1 MSYRVTFQTFGC
13 KLNQLETEALAD
25 SFARAG
31 AAVLPQGSE
40 AELHVL
46 NTCTVTGKAE
56 QKARRSIRAALAA
69 GPRSPGREAVVVV
82 TGCYAQVEA
91 EAIEGLGERVVA
103 VRGEDKA
110 LLHGLAA
117 WLADEWQGHGD
128 LLEAVRD
135 WRAAA
140 AARAGVLAAGGATD
154 EADGAGVAA
163 SGAGARP
170 GNAARDGRF
179 AFSPAAFAFHSRP
192 SLKIQDG
199 CNNRCSYCR
208 VCIARGPSV
217 SLEPA
222 IVLERLRAL
231 EDSGAAEAVLTGVNL
246 SQYRS
251 GGLGFAGLLGYL
263 LAGTSRIAIRLS
275 SFEPD
280 RVDAAFLEA
289 FGERRVR
296 PHLHL
301 PIQSGSDAVL
311 ARMGRR
317 YTASEILAACEALR
331 KVKGDPFLAADL
343 IAGFPG
349 ETDTDFEATLSTAA
363 AAGLAWI
370 HAFPFS
376 ARPGTAA
383 WDLRPR
389 VPERIAG
396 ERVAALTALA
406 EVGREAYLARWMG
419 REVEAVLET
428 SYDGAVGD
436 AGGAGNAGAA
446 GDTEDAGAG
455 GNARGDAGA
464 AGGARAGSG
473 LSGDPASGRPSF
485 RATSDN
491 YLRLALDA
499 LPPGQGGNG
508 RRGNAFLCQITGRE
522 GPGREAGAR
531 DPGVDASARALSW
544 LRPGA

>member
-31 AAVLPQGSE
+31 ATVLSPGSE
-40 AELHVL
+40 AELHIL

-56 QKARRSIRAALAA
+56 QKARRAIRAALAA

-91 EAIEGLGERVVA
+91 EAIEALGERVLA

-117 WLADEWQGHGD
+117 YLADEWQGHGD
-128 LLEAVRD
+128 LLGAVRD

-140 AARAGVLAAGGATD
+140 PARAAAVPAGAAG
-154 EADGAGVAA
+154 
-163 SGAGARP
+163 SGPRSD
-170 GNAARDGRF
+170 NAARDGRF
-179 AFSPAAFAFHSRP
+179 AFNPAAFAFHSRP

-199 CNNRCSYCR
+199 CSNRCSYCR

-222 IVLERLRAL
+222 VVLERLRSL
-231 EDSGAAEAVLTGVNL
+231 EASGAAEAVLTGVNL

-263 LAGTSRIAIRLS
+263 LGGTSRIAIRLS

-317 YTASEILAACEALR
+317 YTASEVLAACEALR
-331 KVKGDPFLAADL
+331 RVKGDPFLAADL

-349 ETDTDFEATLSTAA
+349 ESDADFEATISTAA

-383 WDLRPR
+383 WDMKPR
-389 VPERIAG
+389 VPERVAG

-406 EVGREAYLARWMG
+406 ERGREAYLARWMG

-428 SYDGAVGD
+428 SPE
-436 AGGAGNAGAA
+436 GAGRPAA
-446 GDTEDAGAG
+446 EG
-455 GNARGDAGA
+455 
-464 AGGARAGSG
+464 
-473 LSGDPASGRPSF
+473 PSF
-485 RATSDN
+485 RATSEN

-499 LPPGQGGNG
+499 LPPGREGAG
-508 RRGNAFLCQITGRE
+508 RRGNAFLCQITGSEVR
-522 GPGREAGAR
+522 GHDAGSP
-531 DPGVDASARALSW
+531 DPGLDAQAHALSW
-544 LRPGA
+544 L

>member
-31 AAVLPQGSE
+31 AAVLAPGSE
-40 AELHVL
+40 AELHIL

-91 EAIEGLGERVVA
+91 EAIEALGERVVA

-117 WLADEWQGHGD
+117 YLADEWQGHGD
-128 LLEAVRD
+128 LLGAVRD
-135 WRAAA
+135 WRGAAGTRAAA
-140 AARAGVLAAGGATD
+140 GAAAI
-154 EADGAGVAA
+154 ADGAGGGTRPDNA
-163 SGAGARP
+163 S
-170 GNAARDGRF
+170 RDGRF
-179 AFSPAAFAFHSRP
+179 AFSPEAFAFHSRP

-222 IVLERLRAL
+222 IVLERLKGL
-231 EDSGAAEAVLTGVNL
+231 ESSGAAEVVLTGVNL

-263 LAGTSRIAIRLS
+263 LSGTSRIAIRLS

-280 RVDAAFLEA
+280 RIDAAFLEV

-317 YTASEILAACEALR
+317 YTASEVLESCEALR
-331 KVKGDPFLAADL
+331 KVKGDPFLAADI

-349 ETDTDFEATLSTAA
+349 ETEADFESTLSTAA
-363 AAGLAWI
+363 GAGPAWI

-376 ARPGTAA
+376 ARPGTVA
-383 WDLRPR
+383 WDMKPR
-389 VPERIAG
+389 VPERVAG
-396 ERVAALTALA
+396 ERVAALTSLA
-406 EVGREAYLARWMG
+406 ERGREAYLARWMG

-428 SYDGAVGD
+428 SPDGAS
-436 AGGAGNAGAA
+436 AGEGA
-446 GDTEDAGAG
+446 AGAG
-455 GNARGDAGA
+455 G
-464 AGGARAGSG
+464 
-473 LSGDPASGRPSF
+473 SF

-491 YLRLALDA
+491 YLRLSLDA
-499 LPPGQGGNG
+499 LPSGQGAAA

-522 GPGREAGAR
+522 GRLQDFGSAES
-531 DPGVDASARALSW
+531 GVDAQARVLSW

>member
-25 SFARAG
+25 SFAKAG
-31 AAVLPQGSE
+31 AIVLPQGSE

-56 QKARRSIRAALAA
+56 QKARRSIRAALGA

-91 EAIEGLGERVVA
+91 EAIEALGERVVA

-110 LLHGLAA
+110 LLHGLAPF
-117 WLADEWQGHGD
+117 LADEWQGHGD

-135 WRAAA
+135 WRGAA
-140 AARAGVLAAGGATD
+140 AARAAAA
-154 EADGAGVAA
+154 ADAA
-163 SGAGARP
+163 P
-170 GNAARDGRF
+170 GLPRSDNAARDGRF
-179 AFSPAAFAFHSRP
+179 AFNPGAFAFHSRP

-222 IVLERLRAL
+222 LILERLKGL
-231 EDSGAAEAVLTGVNL
+231 EDSGAAEVVLTGVNL

-251 GGLGFAGLLGYL
+251 GGLGFAGLLGHL

-317 YTASEILAACEALR
+317 YAASDVLAACEALR
-331 KVKGDPFLAADL
+331 KVKGDPFLAADI

-349 ETDTDFEATLSTAA
+349 EGDADFEATMSAA
-363 AAGLAWI
+363 AVAGFAWI

-383 WDLRPR
+383 WSMKPR
-389 VPERIAG
+389 VPERVAG

-406 EVGREAYLARWMG
+406 ERGREAYVARWVG

-428 SYDGAVGD
+428 SSSVP
-436 AGGAGNAGAA
+436 
-446 GDTEDAGAG
+446 
-455 GNARGDAGA
+455 
-464 AGGARAGSG
+464 GSG
-473 LSGDPASGRPSF
+473 PAASAEAF

-499 LPPGQGGNG
+499 LP
-508 RRGNAFLCQITGRE
+508 A
-522 GPGREAGAR
+522 GPLREAPRGRAILCVLA
-531 DPGVDASARALSW
+531 DPEPWHGNCVVDNSVADIRATAIRW
-544 LRPGA
+544 CD

>member
-31 AAVLPQGSE
+31 AAVLAPGSE
-40 AELHVL
+40 AELHIL

-91 EAIEGLGERVVA
+91 EAIEALGERVVA

-117 WLADEWQGHGD
+117 FLADEWQGHGD

-135 WRAAA
+135 WRGAA
-140 AARAGVLAAGGATD
+140 AARAAAAGGA
-154 EADGAGVAA
+154 AA
-163 SGAGARP
+163 RSD
-170 GNAARDGRF
+170 NAARDGRF

-208 VCIARGPSV
+208 VCIARGSSV

-222 IVLERLRAL
+222 IVLERLKGL
-231 EDSGAAEAVLTGVNL
+231 EASGAAEVVLTGVNL

-301 PIQSGSDAVL
+301 PLQSGSDAVL

-317 YTASEILAACEALR
+317 YTASEVLAACRALR
-331 KVKGDPFLAADL
+331 KVKGDPFLAADI

-349 ETDTDFEATLSTAA
+349 ETDADFEATMSIAA

-376 ARPGTAA
+376 ARPGTVA
-383 WDLRPR
+383 WSMKPR
-389 VPERIAG
+389 VPERVAG

-406 EVGREAYLARWMG
+406 ERGREAYIARWTG

-428 SYDGAVGD
+428 SHDGAS
-436 AGGAGNAGAA
+436 AG
-446 GDTEDAGAG
+446 EG
-455 GNARGDAGA
+455 G
-464 AGGARAGSG
+464 
-473 LSGDPASGRPSF
+473 SF

-499 LPPGQGGNG
+499 LPAGQGGVG
-508 RRGNAFLCQITGRE
+508 RRGNAFLCQIAGRE
-522 GPGREAGAR
+522 GQGHDAGAPDSGADVR
-531 DPGVDASARALSW
+531 ALALSW
-544 LRPGA
+544 LGQGA

>member
-91 EAIEGLGERVVA
+91 EAIEALGERVVA

-117 WLADEWQGHGD
+117 FLADEWQGHGD
-128 LLEAVRD
+128 LLDAVRD

-140 AARAGVLAAGGATD
+140 ASRAAAPGAGGASAVGDAVTVSD
-154 EADGAGVAA
+154 
-163 SGAGARP
+163 
-170 GNAARDGRF
+170 NAARDGRF
-179 AFSPAAFAFHSRP
+179 AFSPGAFAFHSRP

-263 LAGTSRIAIRLS
+263 LSGTSRIAIRLS

-280 RVDAAFLEA
+280 RVDGAFLEV

-301 PIQSGSDAVL
+301 PIQSGSDPVL

-317 YTASEILAACEALR
+317 YTASQVLAACEDLR
-331 KVKGDPFLAADL
+331 RVKGDPFLAADL

-349 ETDTDFEATLSTAA
+349 ETEADFEATLSTAA
-363 AAGLAWI
+363 GAGLAWI

-383 WDLRPR
+383 WDMKLR
-389 VPERIAG
+389 VPERVAG

-406 EVGREAYLARWMG
+406 ERGREAYLARWMG

-428 SYDGAVGD
+428 AYEG
-436 AGGAGNAGAA
+436 GAA
-446 GDTEDAGAG
+446 GECAAANG
-455 GNARGDAGA
+455 G
-464 AGGARAGSG
+464 GS
-473 LSGDPASGRPSF
+473 F
-485 RATSDN
+485 HATSDN
-491 YLRLALDA
+491 YLRLGLEA
-499 LPPGQGGNG
+499 LPPGQGRAG
-508 RRGNAFLCQITGRE
+508 RRGNAFLCQITGRQ
-522 GPGREAGAR
+522 GLGQEAGPP
-531 DPGVDASARALSW
+531 DSGVDARARALSW
-544 LRPGA
+544 LQPGA

>member
-25 SFARAG
+25 SFSRAG
-31 AAVLPQGSE
+31 AAVLSTGSE
-40 AELHVL
+40 AELHIL

-91 EAIEGLGERVVA
+91 EAIEALGERVVA

-110 LLHGLAA
+110 RLHGLAA

-128 LLEAVRD
+128 LLGAVRD

-140 AARAGVLAAGGATD
+140 AARTAAAGA
-154 EADGAGVAA
+154 AAGT
-163 SGAGARP
+163 ARP
-170 GNAARDGRF
+170 DNAAHDGRF
-179 AFSPAAFAFHSRP
+179 AFSPESFAFHSRP

-217 SLEPA
+217 SLEPV
-222 IVLERLRAL
+222 IVLERLKAL
-231 EDSGAAEAVLTGVNL
+231 EASGAAEAVLTGVNL

-251 GGLGFAGLLGYL
+251 DGLGFASLLGYL

-280 RVDAAFLEA
+280 RVDEAFLEA

-317 YTASEILAACEALR
+317 YTASEVLGACDALR
-331 KVKGDPFLAADL
+331 KVKGDPFLAADI

-349 ETDTDFEATLSTAA
+349 ETDADFAATMATAA
-363 AAGLAWI
+363 GAGLAWI
-370 HAFPFS
+370 HAYPFS
-376 ARPGTAA
+376 ARPGTVA
-383 WDLRPR
+383 WDMRPR
-389 VPERIAG
+389 VPERVAG

-406 EVGREAYLARWMG
+406 ERGREAYLARWMG

-428 SYDGAVGD
+428 AYDGAGSPAAVGP
-436 AGGAGNAGAA
+436 
-446 GDTEDAGAG
+446 T
-455 GNARGDAGA
+455 
-464 AGGARAGSG
+464 
-473 LSGDPASGRPSF
+473 F

-491 YLRLALDA
+491 YLRLSLDA
-499 LPPGQGGNG
+499 LPPGQGLAG
-508 RRGNAFLCQITGRE
+508 RRGYAFLCQIAE
-522 GPGREAGAR
+522 GEGQGHDVSGP
-531 DPGVDASARALSW
+531 DSGVDAKARALSW
-544 LRPGA
+544 LVPGA

>member
-25 SFARAG
+25 SFSRAG
-31 AAVLPQGSE
+31 AAVLSPGSE
-40 AELHVL
+40 AELHIL

-91 EAIEGLGERVVA
+91 EAIEALGERVLA

-117 WLADEWQGHGD
+117 FLADEWQGHGD
-128 LLEAVRD
+128 LLGAVRD

-140 AARAGVLAAGGATD
+140 AARAAAVPAGAAGATGAAAGGPRSD
-154 EADGAGVAA
+154 
-163 SGAGARP
+163 
-170 GNAARDGRF
+170 NAARDGRF
-179 AFSPAAFAFHSRP
+179 AFNPAAFAFHSRP

-199 CNNRCSYCR
+199 CSNRCSYCR

-222 IVLERLRAL
+222 VVLERLRAL
-231 EDSGAAEAVLTGVNL
+231 EASGAAEAVLTGVNL

-317 YTASEILAACEALR
+317 YTASQVLAACDDLR
-331 KVKGDPFLAADL
+331 RVKGDPFLAADI

-349 ETDTDFEATLSTAA
+349 ETDADFEATLSTAA

-383 WDLRPR
+383 WDMKPR
-389 VPERIAG
+389 VPERVAG

-406 EVGREAYLARWMG
+406 ERGREAYLARWMG
-419 REVEAVLET
+419 CEVEAVLET
-428 SYDGAVGD
+428 VYDDDGSP
-436 AGGAGNAGAA
+436 AA
-446 GDTEDAGAG
+446 E
-455 GNARGDAGA
+455 
-464 AGGARAGSG
+464 GSG
-473 LSGDPASGRPSF
+473 F

-491 YLRLALDA
+491 YLRLALES
-499 LPPGQGGNG
+499 LPSGQGLAG

-522 GPGREAGAR
+522 GH
-531 DPGVDASARALSW
+531 DHDVDSTDSGIDAHAHALSW
-544 LRPGA
+544 LQPGA